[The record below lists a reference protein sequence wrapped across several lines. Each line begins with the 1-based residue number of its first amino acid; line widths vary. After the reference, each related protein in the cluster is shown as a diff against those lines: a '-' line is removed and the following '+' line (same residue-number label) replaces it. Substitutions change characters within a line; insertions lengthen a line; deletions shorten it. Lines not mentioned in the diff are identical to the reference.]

1 MGRERVVLC
10 LSNCISCAY
19 LSVNIGKMDVSPE
32 TKLSSRQSPV
42 GYKSFEGLPQ
52 LTVDDTLTKG
62 QNGNFQNEHNR
73 NTGLHGHG
81 GLSSAPDLSSLP
93 KELPLRHLASGSQHP
108 NLADLSLSSFREM
121 DKDPQ
126 PGGPSRCGTWQDAI
140 IPIYAASLII
150 AIAVTT
156 AMVLQIYL
164 GTNEQ
169 VFRGSVL
176 VTDHEHC
183 TELGRRVL
191 NEQGSSVDSAIVAT
205 LCLGIVHPHASGIG
219 GGGVMLVHDIRKNI
233 RKVINFQE
241 TAPSG
246 IKEEILQID
255 PELKPGL
262 IVGVPGLLRGLYQA
276 HKLYGRL
283 SWEDIVTRAA
293 NVARDG
299 FNVSHRLA
307 EAITK
312 VKGQNMSLRF
322 RDMFLPKGHAL
333 SPGSLMKTPSLAAV
347 LEAGVSEFYNG
358 TLTQEMASEVQENG
372 GILTKEDLRN
382 YSAVIEQPIE
392 GLYQGFRVLVPPP
405 PSIGAAL
412 ISALNIL
419 EDFHLNG
426 NSTTYR
432 ANHWI
437 AESLKASLTMASGLG
452 DPVYT
457 PSVSALISKMLS
469 KPQAVVLRQLI
480 SDSQA
485 SPPRH
490 YSTVY
495 DLPSGAVASQV
506 VVMGP
511 DDIIVSVTSSLNR
524 PFGSRI
530 LTPSGILLNSQIL
543 DFSWPI
549 KTQGLLI
556 SNLTNRVQPGKR
568 PLSFIMPTIVIPSL
582 GKCGSYVALGSSNGE
597 SSLSGVTQVLINI
610 LSYHKNLNDSIS
622 LGRLHPQLK
631 PSRLLVDSEFLEE
644 DVKVL
649 RLKGHT
655 VYRVGLLSL
664 VQGAQKTNDI
674 IRGIVDP
681 RAVAGSA

>member
-1 MGRERVVLC
+1 
-10 LSNCISCAY
+10 
-19 LSVNIGKMDVSPE
+19 MDVSPE

-73 NTGLHGHG
+73 NTGLHG
-81 GLSSAPDLSSLP
+81 GLSPAPDLSSLP

-121 DKDPQ
+121 DKDLPS
-126 PGGPSRCGTWQDAI
+126 GGPSRCGPWQDTI

-191 NEQGSSVDSAIVAT
+191 TEQGSSVDSAIVAT

-322 RDMFLPKGHAL
+322 RDMFLPRGHAL

-347 LEAGVSEFYNG
+347 LEAGVSEFYSG

-372 GILTKEDLRN
+372 GILTKEDLSN

-426 NSTTYR
+426 NGTTYS

-437 AESLKASLTMASGLG
+437 AESLKAALTMASGLG

-597 SSLSGVTQVLINI
+597 HSLSGVTQVLINI
-610 LSYHKNLNDSIS
+610 LSYNKNLNDSIS
-622 LGRLHPQLK
+622 LGRLHPQLQ

-649 RLKGHT
+649 RLKGHA

>member
-1 MGRERVVLC
+1 MLTCRFASHQMGRERVVLC
-10 LSNCISCAY
+10 LSNCTSCAY
-19 LSVNIGKMDVSPE
+19 LCVNIGKMDVSPE
-32 TKLSSRQSPV
+32 TKLSSSQSPV

-52 LTVDDTLTKG
+52 LTVDDTLPKG
-62 QNGNFQNEHNR
+62 QNGNLQKEHNR

-81 GLSSAPDLSSLP
+81 GLSLAPDLKSLP
-93 KELPLRHLASGSQHP
+93 KELPLKNLASGSQNP
-108 NLADLSLSSFREM
+108 NLADLSLSSFRET
-121 DKDPQ
+121 DKDPLS
-126 PGGPSRCGTWQDAI
+126 GGPSRCGPWQDGM
-140 IPIYAASLII
+140 IPIYAASLTI

-164 GTNEQ
+164 GTNE
-169 VFRGSVL
+169 VFRASVL
-176 VTDHEHC
+176 VTDHERC

-191 NEQGSSVDSAIVAT
+191 NDQGSSVDSAIVAA

-262 IVGVPGLLRGLYQA
+262 VVGVPGLLRGLYQA

-293 NVARDG
+293 NVARNG
-299 FNVSHRLA
+299 FNVSHRFA

-322 RDMFLPKGHAL
+322 RDMFLPGGHAL

-347 LEAGVSEFYNG
+347 LEAGVSEFYSG
-358 TLTQEMASEVQENG
+358 TLTQEMANEVQVNG
-372 GILTKEDLRN
+372 GVLTKEDLSN

-392 GLYQGFRVLVPPP
+392 GLYQGKRT
-405 PSIGAAL
+405 
-412 ISALNIL
+412 LNIL
-419 EDFHLNG
+419 EDFHLKG
-426 NSTTYR
+426 NSTTGN
-432 ANHWI
+432 NHWI
-437 AESLKASLTMASGLG
+437 AESLKAALAMASGLG

-457 PSVSALISKMLS
+457 PSVSALVSKML
-469 KPQAVVLRQLI
+469 RY
-480 SDSQA
+480 
-485 SPPRH
+485 
-490 YSTVY
+490 YSTLY

-511 DDIIVSVTSSLNR
+511 DDVIVSVTSSLNR

-530 LTPSGILLNSQIL
+530 LTPSGILLNSQIV

-549 KTQGLLI
+549 KTKGMLI
-556 SNLTNRVQPGKR
+556 SNLRNRVQPGKR

-597 SSLSGVTQVLINI
+597 HSLSGITQVLINI

-622 LGRLHPQLK
+622 LGRLHPQLQ
-631 PSRLLVDSEFLEE
+631 PSSLLVDSEFLEE

-655 VYRVGLLSL
+655 VHRVGLLSL
-664 VQGAQKTNDI
+664 VQGVQRTNDI

>member
-1 MGRERVVLC
+1 
-10 LSNCISCAY
+10 
-19 LSVNIGKMDVSPE
+19 MDVSPE

-73 NTGLHGHG
+73 NTGLHG
-81 GLSSAPDLSSLP
+81 GLSPAPDLSSLP

-121 DKDPQ
+121 DKDLPSA
-126 PGGPSRCGTWQDAI
+126 GPSRCGPWQDTI

-322 RDMFLPKGHAL
+322 RDMFLPRGQAL

-347 LEAGVSEFYNG
+347 LEAGVSEFYSG

-372 GILTKEDLRN
+372 GILTKEDLSN

-392 GLYQGFRVLVPPP
+392 GLYQASSGLHNISWQHPPSGFRVLVPPP

-426 NSTTYR
+426 NGTTYS

-437 AESLKASLTMASGLG
+437 AESLKAALTMASGLG

-511 DDIIVSVTSSLNR
+511 DDIIVSVTS
-524 PFGSRI
+524 
-530 LTPSGILLNSQIL
+530 QIL

-549 KTQGLLI
+549 KTQGLFI

-597 SSLSGVTQVLINI
+597 HSLSGVTQVLINI
-610 LSYHKNLNDSIS
+610 LSYNKNLNDSIS
-622 LGRLHPQLK
+622 LGRLHPQLQ

-649 RLKGHT
+649 RLKGHA

>member
-1 MGRERVVLC
+1 MVRVRVVLC
-10 LSNCISCAY
+10 LSNCTSCAY
-19 LSVNIGKMDVSPE
+19 LCVNIGKMDVSPE
-32 TKLSSRQSPV
+32 TKLSSSQSPV

-52 LTVDDTLTKG
+52 LTPTSTLTGSKISSSP
-62 QNGNFQNEHNR
+62 
-73 NTGLHGHG
+73 GLQGHG
-81 GLSSAPDLSSLP
+81 DLSPAPDLSSLP
-93 KELPLRHLASGSQHP
+93 KELPLRHLAPGSQHP
-108 NLADLSLSSFREM
+108 NLAELSLSSFRET
-121 DKDPQ
+121 DKDP
-126 PGGPSRCGTWQDAI
+126 PSGGPSRCGPWQDAI

-150 AIAVTT
+150 AIAVTI

-169 VFRGSVL
+169 VFRESVL

-191 NEQGSSVDSAIVAT
+191 NDQGSSVDSAIVAS

-219 GGGVMLVHDIRKNI
+219 GGGVMLVHDIWKNI

-246 IKEEILQID
+246 FKEEILQID
-255 PELKPGL
+255 PELKVMCCMTTVYEITQCVEL
-262 IVGVPGLLRGLYQA
+262 LSRIVWLVSDSHATCTLRLQKRFFSCLG
-276 HKLYGRL
+276 H
-283 SWEDIVTRAA
+283 
-293 NVARDG
+293 
-299 FNVSHRLA
+299 
-307 EAITK
+307 
-312 VKGQNMSLRF
+312 NMSLRF
-322 RDMFLPKGHAL
+322 RDMFLPRGHAL
-333 SPGSLMKTPSLAAV
+333 TPGSLMKTPSLAAV
-347 LEAGVSEFYNG
+347 LEAGVSEFYSG
-358 TLTQEMASEVQENG
+358 TLTQEMANEVNKCVR
-372 GILTKEDLRN
+372 ILTKEDLSN

-426 NSTTYR
+426 NSTTYNT
-432 ANHWI
+432 NHWI
-437 AESLKASLTMASGLG
+437 AEVLYLNG
-452 DPVYT
+452 
-457 PSVSALISKMLS
+457 SVTCRRLL
-469 KPQAVVLRQLI
+469 P
-480 SDSQA
+480 DT
-485 SPPRH
+485 
-490 YSTVY
+490 TVY

-511 DDIIVSVTSSLNR
+511 DDVFVSVTSSLNR

-530 LTPSGILLNSQIL
+530 LTPSGILLNSQIV

-549 KTQGLLI
+549 KAQGLLI

-582 GKCGSYVALGSSNGE
+582 GKCGSYVALGSSNG
-597 SSLSGVTQVLINI
+597 
-610 LSYHKNLNDSIS
+610 DIS
-622 LGRLHPQLK
+622 RGRLHSQLQ

-649 RLKGHT
+649 RLKGHA

-664 VQGAQKTNDI
+664 VQGAQRTNNI

-681 RAVAGSA
+681 RAVAGATNLLW

>member
-1 MGRERVVLC
+1 
-10 LSNCISCAY
+10 
-19 LSVNIGKMDVSPE
+19 MDVSPE
-32 TKLSSRQSPV
+32 TKLSSSQSPV

-52 LTVDDTLTKG
+52 LTVDDTLPKG
-62 QNGNFQNEHNR
+62 QNGNLQKEHNR

-81 GLSSAPDLSSLP
+81 GLSLAPDLKSLP
-93 KELPLRHLASGSQHP
+93 KELPLKNLASGSQNP
-108 NLADLSLSSFREM
+108 NLADLSLSSFRET
-121 DKDPQ
+121 DKDPLS
-126 PGGPSRCGTWQDAI
+126 GGPSRCGPWQDGM
-140 IPIYAASLII
+140 IPIYAASLTI

-169 VFRGSVL
+169 VFRASVL
-176 VTDHEHC
+176 VTDHERC

-191 NEQGSSVDSAIVAT
+191 NDQGSSVDSAIVAA

-262 IVGVPGLLRGLYQA
+262 VVGVPGLLRGLYQA

-293 NVARDG
+293 NVARNG
-299 FNVSHRLA
+299 FNVSHRFA

-312 VKGQNMSLRF
+312 LKGQNMSLRF
-322 RDMFLPKGHAL
+322 RDMFLPGGHAL

-347 LEAGVSEFYNG
+347 LEAGVSEFYSG
-358 TLTQEMASEVQENG
+358 TLTQEMANEVQVNG
-372 GILTKEDLRN
+372 GVLTEEDLSN

-419 EDFHLNG
+419 EDFHLKG
-426 NSTTYR
+426 NSTTGN
-432 ANHWI
+432 NHWI
-437 AESLKASLTMASGLG
+437 AESLKAALAMASGLG

-457 PSVSALISKMLS
+457 PSVSALVSKMLS
-469 KPQAVVLRQLI
+469 KPQAAVLRQLI

-485 SPPRH
+485 SPPRY
-490 YSTVY
+490 YSTLY

-511 DDIIVSVTSSLNR
+511 DDVIVSVTSSLNR

-530 LTPSGILLNSQIL
+530 LTPSGILLNSQIV

-549 KTQGLLI
+549 KTKGLLI
-556 SNLTNRVQPGKR
+556 SNLRNRVQPGKR

-597 SSLSGVTQVLINI
+597 HSLSGITQVLINI

-622 LGRLHPQLK
+622 LGRLHPQLQ
-631 PSRLLVDSEFLEE
+631 PSSLLVDSEFLEE

-655 VYRVGLLSL
+655 VHRVGLLSL
-664 VQGAQKTNDI
+664 VQGAQRTNDI

>member
-1 MGRERVVLC
+1 MAKLGR
-10 LSNCISCAY
+10 S
-19 LSVNIGKMDVSPE
+19 GKMDVSPE
-32 TKLSSRQSPV
+32 TKLSSSQSPV

-52 LTVDDTLTKG
+52 LTVDDTLPKG
-62 QNGNFQNEHNR
+62 QNGNLQKEHNR

-81 GLSSAPDLSSLP
+81 GLSLAPDLKSLP
-93 KELPLRHLASGSQHP
+93 KELPLKNLASGSQNP
-108 NLADLSLSSFREM
+108 NLADLSLSSFRET
-121 DKDPQ
+121 DKDPLS
-126 PGGPSRCGTWQDAI
+126 GGPSRCGPWQDGM
-140 IPIYAASLII
+140 IPIYAASLTI

-169 VFRGSVL
+169 VFRASVL
-176 VTDHEHC
+176 VTDHERC

-191 NEQGSSVDSAIVAT
+191 NDQGSSVDSAIVAA

-262 IVGVPGLLRGLYQA
+262 VVGVPGLLRGLYQA

-293 NVARDG
+293 NVARNG
-299 FNVSHRLA
+299 FNVSHRFA

-322 RDMFLPKGHAL
+322 RDMFLPGGHAL

-347 LEAGVSEFYNG
+347 LEAGVSEFYSG
-358 TLTQEMASEVQENG
+358 TLTQEMANEVQVNG
-372 GILTKEDLRN
+372 GVLTKEDLSN

-419 EDFHLNG
+419 EDFHLKG
-426 NSTTYR
+426 NSTTGN
-432 ANHWI
+432 NHWI
-437 AESLKASLTMASGLG
+437 AESLKAALAMASGLG

-457 PSVSALISKMLS
+457 PSVSALVSKMLS
-469 KPQAVVLRQLI
+469 KPQAAVLRQLI

-485 SPPRH
+485 SPPRY
-490 YSTVY
+490 YSTLY

-511 DDIIVSVTSSLNR
+511 DDVIVSVTSSLNR

-530 LTPSGILLNSQIL
+530 LTPSGILLNSQIV

-549 KTQGLLI
+549 KTKGMLI
-556 SNLTNRVQPGKR
+556 SNLRNRVQPGKR

-597 SSLSGVTQVLINI
+597 HSLSGITQVLINI

-622 LGRLHPQLK
+622 LGRLHPQLQ
-631 PSRLLVDSEFLEE
+631 PSSLLVDSEFLEE

-655 VYRVGLLSL
+655 VHRVGLLSL
-664 VQGAQKTNDI
+664 VQGVQRTNDI

>member
-1 MGRERVVLC
+1 MLTCRFASHQMGRERVVLC
-10 LSNCISCAY
+10 LSNCGSCAY
-19 LSVNIGKMDVSPE
+19 LCVNIGKMDVSPE

-62 QNGNFQNEHNR
+62 QNFQNEHNR

-121 DKDPQ
+121 DKDLP
-126 PGGPSRCGTWQDAI
+126 PWGPSRCGTWQDAI

-246 IKEEILQID
+246 IEEILQID

-322 RDMFLPKGHAL
+322 RDMFLPRGHAL

-372 GILTKEDLRN
+372 GILTKEDLSN
-382 YSAVIEQPIE
+382 YSAVISQPIE
-392 GLYQGFRVLVPPP
+392 GLYQASSGLHNISWQHPPSGFRVLVPPP

-426 NSTTYR
+426 NSTTNR

-452 DPVYT
+452 DPAYT
-457 PSVSALISKMLS
+457 PSVSALLSKM
-469 KPQAVVLRQLI
+469 Q
-480 SDSQA
+480 
-485 SPPRH
+485 
-490 YSTVY
+490 
-495 DLPSGAVASQV
+495 
-506 VVMGP
+506 
-511 DDIIVSVTSSLNR
+511 SSLNR

-549 KTQGLLI
+549 RTQGLLI

-610 LSYHKNLNDSIS
+610 LSYNKNLNDSIS

>member
-1 MGRERVVLC
+1 
-10 LSNCISCAY
+10 
-19 LSVNIGKMDVSPE
+19 MDVSPE

-42 GYKSFEGLPQ
+42 GYRSIEGLPQ
-52 LTVDDTLTKG
+52 LTVDETLTKG

-73 NTGLHGHG
+73 NTGIHGHG
-81 GLSSAPDLSSLP
+81 SLSPAPDFSSLS

-121 DKDPQ
+121 DKDLPS
-126 PGGPSRCGTWQDAI
+126 GGPSRCGPWQDAI

-262 IVGVPGLLRGLYQA
+262 TVGVPGLLRGLYQA

-322 RDMFLPKGHAL
+322 RDMFLPRGHAL

-347 LEAGVSEFYNG
+347 LEAGVSEFYSG

-372 GILTKEDLRN
+372 GILTKEDLSN

-392 GLYQGFRVLVPPP
+392 GLYQASSGLHNISWQHPPSGFRVLVPPP

-426 NSTTYR
+426 NSTTYTSY
-432 ANHWI
+432 HWI
-437 AESLKASLTMASGLG
+437 AESLKAALTMASGLG

-511 DDIIVSVTSSLNR
+511 DDVIVSVTSSLNR

-543 DFSWPI
+543 AFSWPI

-597 SSLSGVTQVLINI
+597 HSLSGVTQVLINI
-610 LSYHKNLNDSIS
+610 LLYNKNLNDSIS
-622 LGRLHPQLK
+622 LGRLHPQLQ

-649 RLKGHT
+649 RLKGHA

-664 VQGAQKTNDI
+664 VHGAQRHNDI

>member
-1 MGRERVVLC
+1 
-10 LSNCISCAY
+10 
-19 LSVNIGKMDVSPE
+19 MDVSPE

-73 NTGLHGHG
+73 NTGLHG
-81 GLSSAPDLSSLP
+81 GLSPAPDLSSLP

-121 DKDPQ
+121 DKDLPS
-126 PGGPSRCGTWQDAI
+126 GGPSRCGPWQDTI

-191 NEQGSSVDSAIVAT
+191 TEQGSSVDSAIVAT

-322 RDMFLPKGHAL
+322 RDMFLPRGHAL

-347 LEAGVSEFYNG
+347 LEAGVSEFYSG

-372 GILTKEDLRN
+372 GILTKEDLSN

-392 GLYQGFRVLVPPP
+392 GLYQASSGLHNISWQHPPSGFRVLVPPP

-426 NSTTYR
+426 NGTTYS

-437 AESLKASLTMASGLG
+437 AESLKAALTMASGLG

-511 DDIIVSVTSSLNR
+511 DDIIVSVTS
-524 PFGSRI
+524 
-530 LTPSGILLNSQIL
+530 QIL

-597 SSLSGVTQVLINI
+597 HSLSGVTQVLINI
-610 LSYHKNLNDSIS
+610 LSYNKNLNDSIS
-622 LGRLHPQLK
+622 LGRLHPQLQ

-649 RLKGHT
+649 RLKGHA

>member
-1 MGRERVVLC
+1 
-10 LSNCISCAY
+10 
-19 LSVNIGKMDVSPE
+19 NIGKMDVSPE

-52 LTVDDTLTKG
+52 LTGLKSLPP
-62 QNGNFQNEHNR
+62 
-73 NTGLHGHG
+73 GLHGHG

-121 DKDPQ
+121 DKDP
-126 PGGPSRCGTWQDAI
+126 PPWGPSRCGTWQDAI

-262 IVGVPGLLRGLYQA
+262 IVGVPGVVVYVQF
-276 HKLYGRL
+276 HVCVQKY
-283 SWEDIVTRAA
+283 I
-293 NVARDG
+293 
-299 FNVSHRLA
+299 LA
-307 EAITK
+307 YAITK
-312 VKGQNMSLRF
+312 VKGQKMSLRF
-322 RDMFLPKGHAL
+322 RDMFLPRGHAL

-372 GILTKEDLRN
+372 GILTKEDLSN

-610 LSYHKNLNDSIS
+610 LSYNKNLNDSIS

-681 RAVAGSA
+681 RVVDITGG

>member
-1 MGRERVVLC
+1 
-10 LSNCISCAY
+10 
-19 LSVNIGKMDVSPE
+19 NIGKMDVSPE

-52 LTVDDTLTKG
+52 LTGLKSLPP
-62 QNGNFQNEHNR
+62 
-73 NTGLHGHG
+73 GLHGHG

-121 DKDPQ
+121 DKDP
-126 PGGPSRCGTWQDAI
+126 PPWGPSRCGTWQDAI

-262 IVGVPGLLRGLYQA
+262 IVGVPGVVVYVQF
-276 HKLYGRL
+276 HVCVQKY
-283 SWEDIVTRAA
+283 I
-293 NVARDG
+293 
-299 FNVSHRLA
+299 LA
-307 EAITK
+307 YAITK
-312 VKGQNMSLRF
+312 VKGQKMSLRF
-322 RDMFLPKGHAL
+322 RDMFLPRGHAL

-372 GILTKEDLRN
+372 GILTKEDLSN

-610 LSYHKNLNDSIS
+610 LSYNKNLNDSIS

-681 RAVAGSA
+681 RAVAGATNLLW

>member
-1 MGRERVVLC
+1 
-10 LSNCISCAY
+10 
-19 LSVNIGKMDVSPE
+19 NIGKMDVSPE

-52 LTVDDTLTKG
+52 LTGLKSLPP
-62 QNGNFQNEHNR
+62 
-73 NTGLHGHG
+73 GLHGHG

-121 DKDPQ
+121 DKDP
-126 PGGPSRCGTWQDAI
+126 PPWGPSRCGTWQDAI

-255 PELKPGL
+255 PELKVMCCMTKPGL

-312 VKGQNMSLRF
+312 VKGQKMSLRF
-322 RDMFLPKGHAL
+322 RDMFLPRGHAL

-372 GILTKEDLRN
+372 GILTKEDLSN

-610 LSYHKNLNDSIS
+610 LSYNKNLNDSIS

-681 RAVAGSA
+681 RAVAGATNLLW

>member
-1 MGRERVVLC
+1 
-10 LSNCISCAY
+10 
-19 LSVNIGKMDVSPE
+19 MDVSPE
-32 TKLSSRQSPV
+32 TKLSSSQSPV

-52 LTVDDTLTKG
+52 LTVDDTLPKG
-62 QNGNFQNEHNR
+62 QNGNLQKEHNR

-81 GLSSAPDLSSLP
+81 GLSLAPDLKSLP
-93 KELPLRHLASGSQHP
+93 KELPLKNLASGSQNP
-108 NLADLSLSSFREM
+108 NLADLSLSSFRET
-121 DKDPQ
+121 DKDPLS
-126 PGGPSRCGTWQDAI
+126 GGPSRCGPWQDGM
-140 IPIYAASLII
+140 IPIYAASLTI

-164 GTNEQ
+164 GTNE
-169 VFRGSVL
+169 VFRASVL
-176 VTDHEHC
+176 VTDHERC

-191 NEQGSSVDSAIVAT
+191 NDQGSSVDSAIVAA

-262 IVGVPGLLRGLYQA
+262 VVGVPGLLRGLYQA

-293 NVARDG
+293 NVARNG
-299 FNVSHRLA
+299 FNVSHRFA

-312 VKGQNMSLRF
+312 LKGQNMSLRF
-322 RDMFLPKGHAL
+322 RDMFLPGGHAL

-347 LEAGVSEFYNG
+347 LEAGVSEFYSG
-358 TLTQEMASEVQENG
+358 TLTQEMANEVQVNG
-372 GILTKEDLRN
+372 GVLTEEDLSN

-419 EDFHLNG
+419 EDFHLKG
-426 NSTTYR
+426 NSTTGN
-432 ANHWI
+432 NHWI
-437 AESLKASLTMASGLG
+437 AESLKAALAMASGLG

-457 PSVSALISKMLS
+457 PSVSALVSKMLS
-469 KPQAVVLRQLI
+469 KPQAAVLRQLI

-485 SPPRH
+485 SPPRY
-490 YSTVY
+490 YSTLY

-511 DDIIVSVTSSLNR
+511 DDVIVSVTSSLNR

-530 LTPSGILLNSQIL
+530 LTPSGILLNSQIV

-549 KTQGLLI
+549 KTKGLLI
-556 SNLTNRVQPGKR
+556 SNLRNRVQPGKR

-597 SSLSGVTQVLINI
+597 HSLSGITQVLINI

-622 LGRLHPQLK
+622 LGRLHPQLQ
-631 PSRLLVDSEFLEE
+631 PSSLLVDSEFLEE

-655 VYRVGLLSL
+655 VHRVGLLSL
-664 VQGAQKTNDI
+664 VQGAQRTNDI